1 MKYWLIVM
9 LINPSAP
16 ADENFVGKFEMAYE
30 SKAQCELALQ
40 KRNYKFEFY
49 LPKDDTFAVVDPNFK
64 PDCYS
69 DNHVRGI
76 AQDPGKRYD

>member
-16 ADENFVGKFEMAYE
+16 ADENFVGKFQVAYD
-30 SKAQCELALQ
+30 SRAQCELALQ
-40 KRNYKFEFY
+40 KRNYAFEFY
-49 LPKDDTFAVVDPNFK
+49 LSKDKTFAVVDPNFK

-76 AQDPGKRYD
+76 APDPGKRLD